1 MIPKLILGKE
11 KREEL
16 KAVFGREL
24 SLAVTERSELDQRWE
39 QLAVLYEARPEN
51 VNTPWTGASGV
62 RLPTGATHTD
72 ALFARFMNA
81 FFAVEPTWTTKY
93 LNPVWEDFALE
104 MRDFLQWI
112 SDHDLDLHAVYKRAF
127 MLMCRYGTAILYT
140 PWDTLVKR
148 RKALSRETN
157 KFVNEE
163 LTVHNGPRSFVI
175 PPWNFVIRTGQ
186 TDEQTAPWCG
196 FKVRMTP
203 DEIFEQGRRGYFYKA
218 QAQTLVEQFG
228 RPQKELPQGI
238 RDVYELSIVER
249 LEFLA
254 GLSRSGEPAG
264 MVLYHLFAT
273 YDVDNDGYTEE
284 IEFFFDPRTGE
295 IPRATYN
302 PYDHMLR
309 PLDKFGL
316 VPREGVYWD
325 IGVMELSEGINAT
338 QNVLQRQIIDNN
350 TVQNTK
356 FFTVLKTS
364 SIQPGQKFRPGWP
377 VFVTSHD
384 EIQDREVG
392 QGRLNTQNTDVSN
405 LDTALQKRT
414 GMSDFNLGQE
424 SGKRVP
430 ATTMLTIVQE
440 GKNRVDDYI
449 QDLRKSAG
457 RHIMKVVQMYHQFKP
472 LGVPYA
478 VLGQR
483 GEVIEKV
490 WRIVG
495 PEPVR
500 KRVIIEAAATSANL
514 NKAVDRTEKSQLFT
528 LLMGFY
534 DKTNQE
540 IIPMI
545 MAAVAQGNKPLVE
558 IILRQYDAMRKIV
571 ERIVRTHGYPNPAE
585 YVPDLRQELFNAG
598 TAGAETGAVPG
609 TTGANGAAQGA
620 GPSME
625 ALLGMVRSTSP
636 TAGPDAPPGRPL
648 SGVPRLPGTTPT
660 APRPVEYIS

>member
-1 MIPKLILGKE
+1 LSKE

-24 SLAVTERSELDQRWE
+24 ALAVTERSELDQRWE
-39 QLAVLYEARPEN
+39 SLAVMYEARPEN
-51 VNTPWTGASGV
+51 VSVPWPGASGV
-62 RLPTGATHTD
+62 KLPTGATHTD
-72 ALFARFMNA
+72 ALYARFMNA
-81 FFAVEPTWTTKY
+81 FFAVDPTWTTTY
-93 LNPVWEDFALE
+93 LNPMWENFALE

-112 SDHDLDLHAVYKRAF
+112 SDHQIDLHATYKRAF
-127 MLMCRYGTAILYT
+127 SLMCRYGCSIVYS

-148 RKALSRETN
+148 RKALDMTTN
-157 KFVNEE
+157 KFVNQEI
-163 LTVHNGPRSFVI
+163 TIHNGPKSFVI

-186 TDEQTAPWCG
+186 TNIDEAPWCG

-203 DEIFEQGRRGYFYKA
+203 DEIFERGERGFFYKE
-218 QAQTLVEQFG
+218 QATNLLQEFG
-228 RPQKELPQGI
+228 KPRRELPEGI
-238 RDVYELSIVER
+238 RDIYEVSISER
-249 LEFLA
+249 LEYLA
-254 GLSRSGEPAG
+254 GLSRSGEPMG
-264 MVLYHLFAT
+264 TVLYHLFAT
-273 YDVDNDGYTEE
+273 YDVDDDGWAEE
-284 IEFFFDPRTGE
+284 VEFFFDPRTGE

-316 VPREGVYWD
+316 IEREGVFWD
-325 IGVMELSEGINAT
+325 IGIMELAEGINAT

-364 SIQPGQKFRPGWP
+364 DIQPGQKFRPGWP
-377 VFVTSHD
+377 VFVTSHE
-384 EIQDREVG
+384 EIQDRAVG
-392 QGRLNTQNTDVSN
+392 QGQLNTQNTDVAN
-405 LDTALQKRT
+405 LDDALQKRT

-430 ATTMLTIVQE
+430 ATTMLTVVQE

-449 QDLRKSAG
+449 RVLRKAAG
-457 RHIMKVVQMYHQFKP
+457 HHMMKIVEMYHQFKP

-478 VLGQR
+478 VLGPR

-500 KRVIIEAAATSANL
+500 NRVLIYAAATTANL
-514 NKAVDRTEKSQLFT
+514 NKAVDRTEKGQLFT
-528 LLMGFY
+528 LLGGFY
-534 DKTNQE
+534 DKINLQ
-540 IIPMI
+540 IIPQI
-545 MAAVAQGNKPLVE
+545 MQAQGMGNMPLVNVM
-558 IILRQYDAMRKIV
+558 LLQYDALRKIM

-585 YVPDLRQELFNAG
+585 YIPDLRQELFNVGQATPPGFGAG
-598 TAGAETGAVPG
+598 EAPGATNGGVQG
-609 TTGANGAAQGA
+609 T

-625 ALLGMVRSTSP
+625 TLLGMAEQTNP
-636 TAGPDAPPGRPL
+636 GAGPATPPGRPL
-648 SGVPRLPGTTPT
+648 SGFPRLPGTTPT
-660 APRPVEYIS
+660 APSPVEHAS